1 MNIPKGRPW
10 DLIFILILT
19 AFLFLPTLSQS
30 FVSWDDEGHLTE
42 NLQVHSLSLENIKG
56 IFRSDVNRTYIPL
69 TILSF
74 AFEYRFFG
82 YNPFIYHLDNL
93 LLHLGVIALL
103 YFLTLRLGFSSNAAT
118 FAALLF
124 GVHPMHVESVAW
136 VTQRKDVLYSLFY
149 LLALWRYVVYVQ
161 DKKITAYLWALVFAA
176 LSILAKPMA
185 ISLPLILCLLDWFLR
200 RRLSLRLTFEKL
212 PFMLTV
218 FSFAWVTYAM
228 NMRVIDAKLPESLLI
243 WIWCAVFYLGKFLAP
258 AELLV
263 LYQLPQPITLNNLE
277 YLSAVGLLS
286 GLILLLICF
295 RRNRTFL
302 FAIGYFLMSIFFLL
316 RFDNKQDLTI
326 VADRFMY
333 LPSVGICIFFGWGI
347 HYLLQWAG
355 DKHREIKR
363 FIFGMTM
370 IGLSLLGMITYG
382 RARSWGNEQLLWEQV
397 ARRYQSGLAY
407 SQLGNYFLKKG
418 QFSEALKNYQAAIER
433 TPSYSKPYSNRG
445 ILMLKLGRYQEAISD
460 FDRAI
465 QLESKE
471 PAILFNNRGYAYML
485 LGRDSDALADYDHAI
500 EVDRKYVPA
509 YLNRATL
516 YKDQK
521 KYGEAMTDL
530 NEVLRIDAANTMAQ
544 ANINFLRKIMGNAQV
559 Q

>member
-1 MNIPKGRPW
+1 
-10 DLIFILILT
+10 
-19 AFLFLPTLSQS
+19 
-30 FVSWDDEGHLTE
+30 
-42 NLQVHSLSLENIKG
+42 
-56 IFRSDVNRTYIPL
+56 
-69 TILSF
+69 
-74 AFEYRFFG
+74 
-82 YNPFIYHLDNL
+82 
-93 LLHLGVIALL
+93 
-103 YFLTLRLGFSSNAAT
+103 
-118 FAALLF
+118 
-124 GVHPMHVESVAW
+124 
-136 VTQRKDVLYSLFY
+136 
-149 LLALWRYVVYVQ
+149 
-161 DKKITAYLWALVFAA
+161 
-176 LSILAKPMA
+176 
-185 ISLPLILCLLDWFLR
+185 
-200 RRLSLRLTFEKL
+200 
-212 PFMLTV
+212 
-218 FSFAWVTYAM
+218 M

-333 LPSVGICIFFGWGI
+333 LPSVGICIFFGCGI